1 MKRVCAGILLAALLA
16 LGATRPAVQTAA
28 PAAAIGDIA
37 SARQAVRQSIATLGE
52 NHPVTAFM
60 LCNLALAM
68 RQAGYLNYAE
78 HYARQSLAILE
89 HRFGPDDVSLVPS
102 LNVLAEAAILQ
113 GKVAEGREFALRAV
127 AIGPD
132 AGAHYGTAL
141 HNLGAAS
148 QADGDFWNAA
158 KFYNQA
164 LSVRER
170 LLPAGHPY
178 IAMSR
183 NALSQAQR
191 SAKAIAHR

>member
-16 LGATRPAVQTAA
+16 LGATRPAAETAETS
-28 PAAAIGDIA
+28 DIA
-37 SARQAVRQSIATLGE
+37 SAREAVRQSAARLGQD
-52 NHPVTAFM
+52 HPVTAFM
-60 LCNLALAM
+60 LGNLALAM

-89 HRFGPDDVSLVPS
+89 HRFGPGDVSLVPS

-113 GKVAEGREFALRAV
+113 GKNAEGRDFALRAI

-141 HNLGAAS
+141 HNLAAS
-148 QADGDFWNAA
+148 CQAEGDFQNAA
-158 KFYNQA
+158 KFYSQA

-178 IAMSR
+178 IRMSR
-183 NALSQAQR
+183 NALNQAQR
-191 SAKAIAHR
+191 SAKVVAHR